1 MNENL
6 RTNQEQCHAL
16 TSNALQEGERPEANF
31 AIQLFEGKKVRF
43 VWDEEQ
49 EKYYFAVVDIVQVL
63 TESADYQTA
72 RKYWKVL
79 KGRLLKEGNETVTNC
94 YQLKLPAADGKN
106 RLTDVADLE
115 QIFRLIQSIPSKK
128 AEPVKKWLAEVG
140 AQRIDQ
146 MIDPELTFQMAVE
159 DYRRQGYSDRWI
171 NERMRSI
178 EMRKELTDEW
188 HRSGIHEPK
197 DFAILTNVLTKVW
210 SGMTTGEYKRHK
222 GLTKENL
229 RDNMTNVELAL
240 NTLAE
245 VATTEIARQRKTQGM
260 QESRQAAQ
268 AGGQI
273 AKNTRDDLERQL
285 GRTVISS
292 ERASD
297 YIRPIE
303 SQDAD
308 ALQLPDEE
316 K

>member
-1 MNENL
+1 MND
-6 RTNQEQCHAL
+6 
-16 TSNALQEGERPEANF
+16 NF
-31 AIQLFEGKKVRF
+31 AIQLFEGKKVRIA
-43 VWDEEQ
+43 WDAEQ
-49 EKYYFAVVDIVQVL
+49 EKYYFSVTDIVQVL
-63 TESADYQTA
+63 TDSVNPRDYIKKML
-72 RKYWKVL
+72 RRDSEL
-79 KGRLLKEGNETVTNC
+79 KSKWGTICPPVEMLA
-94 YQLKLPAADGKN
+94 PDGK
-106 RLTDVADLE
+106 RRKTQAADLE
-115 QIFRLIQSIPSKK
+115 GIFRIIQSIPSKK

-197 DFAILTNVLTKVW
+197 DFAILTNVLTKAW

-245 VATTEIARQRKTQGM
+245 VATTEIARQRQTQGM
-260 QESRQAAQ
+260 KESRQAAQ

-292 ERASD
+292 KRASD
-297 YIRPIE
+297 YIKSIEGTDAETLPI
-303 SQDAD
+303 SG
-308 ALQLPDEE
+308 EE
-316 K
+316 Q

>member
-1 MNENL
+1 MNE
-6 RTNQEQCHAL
+6 
-16 TSNALQEGERPEANF
+16 NF
-31 AIQLFEGKKVRF
+31 AIQLFEGKKIRI
-43 VWDEEQ
+43 VWDAEQ
-49 EKYYFAVVDIVQVL
+49 EKYYFSVADVVQVL
-63 TESADYQTA
+63 TDSTDVKQYVKRLRA
-72 RKYWKVL
+72 RDPELNSRW
-79 KGRLLKEGNETVTNC
+79 GTICTPTRMMAT
-94 YQLKLPAADGKN
+94 DGKIYK
-106 RLTDVADLE
+106 TQAADLE
-115 QIFRLIQSIPSKK
+115 GIFRIIQSIPSKK

-197 DFAILTNVLTKVW
+197 DFAILTNVLTKAW

-222 GLTKENL
+222 GLTKQNL

-245 VATTEIARQRKTQGM
+245 VATTEIARQRQTQGM
-260 QESRQAAQ
+260 KESRQAAQ
-268 AGGQI
+268 AGGKI

-285 GRTVISS
+285 GRSVISS
-292 ERASD
+292 SRASD
-297 YIRPIE
+297 YIKSIE
-303 SQDAD
+303 QQDAD
-308 ALQLPDEE
+308 ALPSTSDEQDKE
-316 K
+316 